1 MSDPTVHD
9 RGCSTDSR
17 AVHKAAFNQP
27 FDQLPQDA
35 RRLLYFELAHL
46 ISGATTTDELKKYCQ
61 SATEA
66 LGYDYYLFG
75 GFYPMVES
83 IVMSSTFPAEW
94 HAEYEANGY
103 IAIDPTVKH
112 WWTSTNPIVWRKV
125 EYSEGKTG
133 DLERMVMEQARVFGL
148 RSGISVPVHG
158 SGAEGCMLSLASKE
172 EHADFEIHDEAGLKI
187 IVHAM
192 HEATKRIIA
201 TTSIGNEPNI
211 ETLTPREIECL
222 SWTAKGKTSWA
233 TSRILDVSENTVIFH
248 LRNAIKKL
256 EVNNRS
262 HAVAKAVAHSKITPF

>member
-1 MSDPTVHD
+1 MSDSTVSD
-9 RGCSTDSR
+9 QNCSTFVVEAPIASLDES
-17 AVHKAAFNQP
+17 VVTSS
-27 FDQLPQDA
+27 QDA
-35 RRLLYFELAHL
+35 RRLLYFDLANL
-46 ISGATTTDELKKYCQ
+46 ISGASTTDELKIFCQ
-61 SATEA
+61 STAEA

-112 WWTSTNPIVWRKV
+112 WWTSTKPIVWCKV

-133 DLERMVMEQARVFGL
+133 DLERMVMEHAQVFGL
-148 RSGISVPVHG
+148 RSGISIPVHG
-158 SGAEGCMLSLASKE
+158 SGAEGCMLSLASNE
-172 EHADFEIHDEAGLKI
+172 ENVDFDIHDEAGLKI

-192 HEATKRIIA
+192 HDATKRIIA
-201 TTSIGNEPNI
+201 TASIGNEPNI